1 MGRTQGHKTRE
12 KRHNRKRWVM
22 VWLYPNYYIK
32 NKMYPFL
39 RLKGWVRGKQNICG
53 KSVSCISDWLPF
65 FGSRLELLFPQSDS
79 NWVMSTHGRSTWENC
94 PQSHARDHA
103 IGKFVITENFC
114 FISYVHRIVVK
125 YRVSWFKGTLK
136 SLQFDHSQSK
146 LKSSSDE
153 HSLL

>member
-1 MGRTQGHKTRE
+1 M
-12 KRHNRKRWVM
+12 
-22 VWLYPNYYIK
+22 
-32 NKMYPFL
+32 
-39 RLKGWVRGKQNICG
+39 
-53 KSVSCISDWLPF
+53 SCISDWLPF

-79 NWVMSTHGRSTWENC
+79 NWVMSTHRRSTWENC

-153 HSLL
+153 HSLLEYTRWWGVFNPPVGWSFSDSPKKLITEFLKSLLFCHCET